1 VGITDRAVAGR
12 PALIHKGYVMTR
24 NRTFRPGH
32 DARLEDRVVLSHAA
46 AHAPAVL
53 VRGLA
58 SQAQTP
64 QISAQA
70 QTVAAQVNTAFDSFN
85 TEFDQARAL
94 FFATATAQTTA
105 GGGMVAPMSS
115 ISAFSAYTNER
126 VQLLD
131 QELVTTVLQAPLSK
145 ASARSISNQVSAKL
159 VSTKASSNS
168 LLSSLNTTIPQSL
181 TPGPLTTLYSL
192 AEDSAI
198 ETARLSIL
206 NIVDNTRYVTPP
218 HKH

>member
-1 VGITDRAVAGR
+1 
-12 PALIHKGYVMTR
+12 MTR

-32 DARLEDRVVLSHAA
+32 DARLEDRVVLSHPA

-53 VRGLA
+53 VRELA
-58 SQAQTP
+58 SQPQTP

-70 QTVAAQVNTAFDSFN
+70 QTVAAQVNTAFDSFS

-94 FFATATAQTTA
+94 FFATAQTPA
-105 GGGMVAPMSS
+105 GGGMVAPMAS
-115 ISAFSAYTNER
+115 IAAFSAYTSER

-145 ASARSISNQVSAKL
+145 ASARSISSQVSGKL
-159 VSTKASSNS
+159 VSSKASSDS

-206 NIVDNTRYVTPP
+206 NIVDNARYVTPP
-218 HKH
+218 HKR